1 MLIAEGLDNL
11 LSRVRQIEI
20 RARGL
25 SQNVFAG
32 AYHSAFRGRGMSFSE
47 VREYVA
53 GDDVRDIDWK
63 VTARFGHPYVKVYEE
78 ERELTVM
85 LLIDTSR
92 SLDFGTR
99 VEEGRVMVAEIAA
112 TLAFSAMQNN
122 DKVGALFFSD
132 TVEQYITPKKGRKHV
147 LHIIRE
153 ILSFESAQ
161 KGTQIQSALS
171 FLLNTQKKRSTAFL
185 LSDFLDET
193 EAQKELRTA
202 ARKHDLVAVQV
213 YDRWMEEL
221 PRVGLLR
228 VEDAETGYELLI
240 DTSSRRQREQHRRY
254 WLKHQARLSDSLARA
269 GVDMVSVRTD
279 GDYVQELMKLFSR
292 RNRN

>member
-1 MLIAEGLDNL
+1 MDSENL

-20 RARGL
+20 RTRAL

-47 VREYVA
+47 VREYSP

-99 VEEGRVMVAEIAA
+99 VQQGRTMVAEIAA
-112 TLAFSAMQNN
+112 TLAFSALQNN

-132 TVEQYITPKKGRKHV
+132 DVELFIAPKKGRKHV
-147 LHIIRE
+147 LHIIRQV
-153 ILSFESAQ
+153 LSYRPEGGGTNLSA
-161 KGTQIQSALS
+161 ALS
-171 FLLNTQKKRSTAFL
+171 FLLNTQKKRSTSFL
-185 LSDFLDET
+185 LSDFLDESDC
-193 EAQKELRTA
+193 EKELRSA
-202 ARKHDLVAVQV
+202 AHKHDLIAVQV
-213 YDRWMEEL
+213 YDAFLETL
-221 PRVGLLR
+221 PKVGLLY
-228 VEDAETGYELLI
+228 VKDAETGYELLL
-240 DTSSRRQREQHRRY
+240 DTDSRRQRDAHQR
-254 WLKHQARLSDSLARA
+254 WWVNHQARLSESMAKA
-269 GVDMVSVRTD
+269 GVDLVKVRTD
-279 GDYVQELMKLFSR
+279 GDYVKELMRLFKR
-292 RNRN
+292 RG